1 MIFTTPLTRL
11 LGIRHPVLLA
21 PMGAVAGGRLAAAV
35 TAAGGLGLIGPGYQG
50 AQWIE
55 REFGIAGDVRV
66 GVGFI
71 TWHLERDP
79 SALDA
84 ALAQRPS
91 VVMLSFGHPGVFL
104 ERIRRAGAKVI
115 VQVQTLR
122 DAREAATLGA
132 DAIVAQGTEAG
143 GHGSARALFSL
154 LPAVVDAV
162 DPIPVVAAGGIGD
175 GRGLAAALSLGA
187 SGILVGTRFYAAE
200 ESLGHPDA
208 KARIA
213 AASGDDTVR
222 TTVFD
227 LVRAID
233 WPAPFTGRA
242 LQNTFTRTWHGRE
255 RELVEQ
261 STERERYAA
270 ASRADEYD
278 TAVLWAGEGVD
289 LIDKVEPAARIIE
302 RIVSQARVA
311 LDRAR
316 E

>member
-1 MIFTTPLTRL
+1 MTFTTPLTRL
-11 LGIRHPVLLA
+11 LGIQHPVLLA

-84 ALAQRPS
+84 ALAHRPG

-104 ERIRRAGAKVI
+104 ERIRRADAKVI

-143 GHGSARALFSL
+143 GHGSTRALFSL

-316 E
+316 G